1 MDAEGAGR
9 LTDGFSFVEESLGE
23 IPLLNVH
30 LLGAPEANTT
40 FLSVGAPGSCAL
52 SDQVAFKLSYPSKNG
67 HDHFASVR
75 GCIRPRLR
83 DGLEAGSSVAD
94 HFNYLEQIAGGAGQ
108 AIELPDGYDVTFA
121 KLIKHPVQFGSIAI
135 RGHLTKGYF
144 NEAFSCFRVTC
155 YTAVTPNRSQTAT
168 RASHW

>member
-1 MDAEGAGR
+1 MDAEGAGH
-9 LTDGFSFVEESLGE
+9 LTDGLSFVEESLGE
-23 IPLLNVH
+23 ILLLDVH

-67 HDHFASVR
+67 HDHFAGVR

-83 DGLEAGSSVAD
+83 DGLEAGSGVAD

-108 AIELPDGYDVTFA
+108 AIELPDGDDVTFA
-121 KLIKHPVQFGSIAI
+121 KLIKHPVQFRS
-135 RGHLTKGYF
+135 
-144 NEAFSCFRVTC
+144 VTISPGDLFAEDTC
-155 YTAVTPNRSQTAT
+155 ATGLLEGIELKSQ
-168 RASHW
+168 SLIFG